1 MGFRI
6 NTNTASING
15 QRNLNN
21 TSKEIESSFAKLSS
35 GERITKAADDAA
47 GLAISEKLKASV
59 RSGRQASRNANDG
72 ISLVQVAEG
81 GLNEAS
87 SILNRMRE
95 LAMQSSNDTV
105 GDTERGYSDL
115 EYQNLKQELERI
127 SRTTEFNGTKLL
139 DGSTPKLDFQVGLNG
154 SPEENQISYA
164 ASEMNA
170 GIDSLGVSEVSVA
183 TKDSARDSLAKID
196 DAIGKISGQR
206 ATIGSIQNRLV
217 ASSNNM
223 DVYVE
228 NMAAANGRI
237 RDVDFAEETAKQAK
251 NNILSA
257 AGTSVL
263 AQTNAFGQNA
273 LKLIG

>member
-21 TSKEIESSFAKLSS
+21 TSREMESSFAKLSS

-105 GDTERGYSDL
+105 GDTERGFSDL

-139 DGSTPKLDFQVGLNG
+139 DGSTPQLDFQVGLNG
-154 SPEENQISYA
+154 SPEENQISYSA
-164 ASEMNA
+164 PEMNA
-170 GIDSLGVSEVSVA
+170 GIDNLGVSEVSVA

-228 NMAAANGRI
+228 NMAAANSRI
-237 RDVDFAEETAKQAK
+237 RDVDMAEETAKQAK